1 MFQASRGGCITCVQ
15 HYLTL
20 DGIEVSSVS
29 EEGWNV
35 LEYAMRGVREGNDGA
50 AAVVWYLREMG
61 GRSRWMTKHTVTSNQ
76 LCAL

>member
-35 LEYAMRGVREGNDGA
+35 LEYAMRGVREGKDGV
-50 AAVVWYLREMG
+50 AAVLRYLREMG
-61 GRSRWMTKHTVTSNQ
+61 GG
-76 LCAL
+76 AGG